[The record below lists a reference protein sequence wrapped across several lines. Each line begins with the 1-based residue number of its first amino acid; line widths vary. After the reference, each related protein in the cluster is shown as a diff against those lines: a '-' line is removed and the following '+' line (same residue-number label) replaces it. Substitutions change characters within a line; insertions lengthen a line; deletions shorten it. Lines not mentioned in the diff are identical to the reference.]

1 MILTQAMLR
10 PMCCCRND
18 IAKIAAVFQEG
29 FVLTDSDIQDDL
41 KQQNVFCQKTSLIS
55 VLLLASLL
63 VCLQHFDIDSATLE
77 KASCLQ
83 KIPVQP
89 SSILRDSGNDCI
101 NQVDL

>member
-10 PMCCCRND
+10 PMCCRND
-18 IAKIAAVFQEG
+18 IAKIVTVFWERS
-29 FVLTDSDIQDDL
+29 VLTDSCIQDDL
-41 KQQNVFCQKTSLIS
+41 KQQNAFCQKASLIS

-63 VCLQHFDIDSATLE
+63 VCLQHFDIDSATLG

-89 SSILRDSGNDCI
+89 SSTFRDSENDCI
-101 NQVDL
+101 SQADL